1 MRTSIVHILALAML
15 CFIVPEVQGQN
26 FIGLNSAEIAGLMKS
41 AHPQF
46 KLDKSTVNHSFTY
59 LKYIDKIT
67 EQTVL
72 FFMSD
77 KDQCTYVRWISDYSN
92 LNEIIE
98 KLNSEYKRSN
108 TNQWIYTDKGEE
120 YSVTLVEDEW
130 YFTVN
135 FRKN

>member
-1 MRTSIVHILALAML
+1 MRTGVIHILTLVLM
-15 CFIVPEVQGQN
+15 CFIFPKVHGQN
-26 FIGLNSAEIAGLMKS
+26 FIGLNSAEITGLMKS
-41 AHPQF
+41 VNPQF
-46 KLDKSTVNHSFTY
+46 KLDKSTVNHSFKY

-77 KDQCTYVRWISDYSN
+77 KDQCTYVRWMSDYSN
-92 LNEIIE
+92 LNDIIE
-98 KLNSEYKRSN
+98 SLNRKYKMSD
-108 TNQWIYTDKGEE
+108 TNLWTYSDKGEE